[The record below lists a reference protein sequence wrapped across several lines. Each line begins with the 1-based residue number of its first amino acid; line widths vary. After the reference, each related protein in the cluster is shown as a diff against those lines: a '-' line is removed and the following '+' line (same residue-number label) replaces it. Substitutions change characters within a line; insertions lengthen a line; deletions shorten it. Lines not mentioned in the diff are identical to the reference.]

1 MAAFFSQN
9 EFTCACNKSECNECN
24 KKYTISTN
32 ADRIRSMSDEELA
45 KWICYILDDDCFEEW
60 LDWLRQKE

>member
-9 EFTCACNKSECNECN
+9 GFACACNKSECNECN

-32 ADRIRSMSDEELA
+32 ADCIRSMSDEELA

>member
-9 EFTCACNKSECNECN
+9 GFACACNKSECNECN
-24 KKYTISTN
+24 KKYIVSTN

-45 KWICYILDDDCFEEW
+45 KWICDILDDDCFKEW
-60 LDWLRQKE
+60 LDWLRQEE